1 MGFLNSGLDL
11 SRDLLIGVKST
22 QVSHFAWGAGSNA
35 FDATDTALGSELFPS
50 GTGTQRNALSA
61 TVEKPGQ
68 AIFTGRLEANQL
80 VGGSIFEVGLTT
92 AISGNI
98 ILLRDSSA
106 KRLKTATLEFINDWY
121 LTVKDI

>member
-11 SRDLLIGVKST
+11 SRDLLIGNAST
-22 QVSHFAWGAGSNA
+22 QITHFAWGAGSNA

-61 TVEKPGQ
+61 IVEKPGQ
-68 AIFTGRLEANQL
+68 AIFTGRLEADQL
-80 VGGSIFEVGLTT
+80 VGGSIYEVGLAT

-106 KRLKTATLEFINDWY
+106 KRLKTSTIEFINDWY